1 MSVLRARG
9 LAAATLAL
17 AWLLV
22 ALPALAAD
30 KAQLEG
36 RALGDALR
44 AGGYVLYFRH
54 ASTDFGQND
63 DAMTSFEDC
72 AKQRNLTDKGRA
84 EAREIGA
91 GIARAQV
98 KIDTVLASPYCR
110 TRETARLVFGR
121 EQVENAVRGG
131 PASTEGGRYDALK
144 ALLAKPVPRGSN
156 VAIVSH
162 GNPLHAIAPD
172 SPYLAE
178 GEAAVIEPLGPGG
191 FRIVGRIPRDGW
203 ASLGP

>member
-54 ASTDFGQND
+54 AT
-63 DAMTSFEDC
+63 M
-72 AKQRNLTDKGRA
+72 R
-84 EAREIGA
+84 
-91 GIARAQV
+91 
-98 KIDTVLASPYCR
+98 
-110 TRETARLVFGR
+110 
-121 EQVENAVRGG
+121 
-131 PASTEGGRYDALK
+131 
-144 ALLAKPVPRGSN
+144 
-156 VAIVSH
+156 
-162 GNPLHAIAPD
+162 
-172 SPYLAE
+172 
-178 GEAAVIEPLGPGG
+178 
-191 FRIVGRIPRDGW
+191 
-203 ASLGP
+203 